1 VNDTTDDRPANRLAR
16 ETSAYLRQ
24 HMHNPVDWYPWGRE
38 ALDRAQREDKPL
50 LLSIGYSAC
59 HWCHVME
66 HESFEDPETAAL
78 MNRLFVNIK
87 VDREE
92 RPDVDQ
98 IYMDTITRLTG
109 HGGWPLTVFCTP
121 EGEPFYGGTYF
132 PPVPRH
138 GLPSFRQLLEG
149 IAEAYRVRRDE
160 VGESAAQ
167 ILASLRQRPEGQ
179 ASETPGAET
188 VARAA
193 AHLLQRADPE
203 HGGFGGAPK
212 FPTPTSLDL
221 LLAAVDVLPERK
233 AREALDQV
241 ALTCREMARG
251 GLYDHLGGGF
261 HRYCVDALWRIPHFE
276 KMLYDQ
282 GLLLRVYTEL
292 SRRTGN
298 RDDDLL
304 WPIRETVEFL
314 RREMTAPEGGFHASF
329 DADSEGEEGRFYVW
343 NSDQVAAELGSEAG
357 PAFCQAY
364 GITARGNFEGGTT
377 VLHDVSRE
385 PRARF
390 REEREALHGT
400 RGKRIPPGL
409 DSKRVAS
416 WNGFTI
422 SGLARA
428 GSLLDDA
435 SMIRDAATAADF
447 VLERMTDAAGRP
459 CRVFDAGRASVPAF
473 LDDLAAMLEASLDL
487 WRAGVG
493 DRFGAAALRIAD
505 DIAARFYDDAEGDL
519 FFTPSDG
526 EPLVHRPRRRHAAL
540 GRPRGAGA
548 AAHRDAGRASGPAT
562 DRRAR
567 DRNPRRRAGT
577 GSGGLLHPGARRS
590 RSRAGPLG
598 RRRRRGSRVL
608 RHARPRRSRPA
619 RAAPGGG
626 RPGRVARR
634 RPARRRRP
642 GLAPQPR
649 RRRRSRHGVGLPRYR
664 MLTARGRA
672 RGADA
677 PLAVVP

>member
-1 VNDTTDDRPANRLAR
+1 
-16 ETSAYLRQ
+16 
-24 HMHNPVDWYPWGRE
+24 
-38 ALDRAQREDKPL
+38 
-50 LLSIGYSAC
+50 
-59 HWCHVME
+59 
-66 HESFEDPETAAL
+66 
-78 MNRLFVNIK
+78 
-87 VDREE
+87 
-92 RPDVDQ
+92 
-98 IYMDTITRLTG
+98 
-109 HGGWPLTVFCTP
+109 VFCTP

-138 GLPSFRQLLEG
+138 GLPAFRQLLEG

-160 VGESAAQ
+160 VGESAGR
-167 ILASLRQRPEGQ
+167 ILAALRQRPEGR
-179 ASETPGAET
+179 AGETSGAET
-188 VARAA
+188 AARAA
-193 AHLLQRADPE
+193 AHLLQQADPE

-233 AREALDQV
+233 AREALEQV

-282 GLLLRVYTEL
+282 GLLLRVYAEL
-292 SRRTGN
+292 WRRTGS

-314 RREMTAPEGGFHASF
+314 RREMTAPEGGFRASW

-343 NSDQVAAELGSEAG
+343 NPDQVASELGSEAG
-357 PAFCQAY
+357 SAFCQAY
-364 GITARGNFEGGTT
+364 GITPRGNFEGGTT
-377 VLHDVSRE
+377 VLHDVARE

-390 REEREALHGT
+390 REEREALYRA

-409 DSKRVAS
+409 DGKRIAS

-422 SGLARA
+422 SGLARV

-447 VLERMTDAAGRP
+447 VLERMTDAAGHP

-473 LDDLAAMLEASLDL
+473 LDDRAAMLEATLDL
-487 WRAGVG
+487 WRAGAG

-526 EPLVHRPRRRHAAL
+526 EPLVHRPRSDHDGATPHSAGLAVLGLLRIATLA
-540 GRPRGAGA
+540 GRPDLRRIAERVIETHA
-548 AAHRDAGRASGPAT
+548 TALERAPEAFCT
-562 DRRAR
+562 
-567 DRNPRRRAGT
+567 
-577 GSGGLLHPGARRS
+577 L
-590 RSRAGPLG
+590 
-598 RRRRRGSRVL
+598 
-608 RHARPRRSRPA
+608 A
-619 RAAPGGG
+619 RAALAAERGLSVAVVVGDPESAAT
-626 RPGRVARR
+626 RALADRARR
-634 RPARRRRP
+634 VLLPEEAVLVVPP
-642 GLAPQPR
+642 GAAPPD
-649 RRRRSRHGVGLPRYR
+649 GVDPDWL
-664 MLTARGRA
+664 RGRDA
-672 RGADA
+672 LDGRATAWVCRGTACSLPAVDPDELT
-677 PLAVVP
+677 PLC

>member
-233 AREALDQV
+233 AR
-241 ALTCREMARG
+241 REMARG

-526 EPLVHRPRRRHAAL
+526 EPLVHRPRSDHDGATPHSAGLAVLGLLRIATLAGRPDLRRIAERVIETHAAVL
-540 GRPRGAGA
+540 E
-548 AAHRDAGRASGPAT
+548 RAPEAFCT
-562 DRRAR
+562 
-567 DRNPRRRAGT
+567 
-577 GSGGLLHPGARRS
+577 L
-590 RSRAGPLG
+590 
-598 RRRRRGSRVL
+598 
-608 RHARPRRSRPA
+608 A
-619 RAAPGGG
+619 RAALAAERGLSVAVVVGDPESSAT
-626 RPGRVARR
+626 RVLANRARR
-634 RPARRRRP
+634 VLLPEEAVLVVPP
-642 GLAPQPR
+642 GAAPPDGVDPDWL
-649 RRRRSRHGVGLPRYR
+649 RSRD
-664 MLTARGRA
+664 AIDGRA
-672 RGADA
+672 TAWVCRGTECSLPVVEPEELT
-677 PLAVVP
+677 PL